1 MVSLKKINPAPPRIC
16 AIDASTNSMAFAIF
30 NNENLESVGKVNFIG
45 KDTYHKLADAAKK
58 IKGFFVHYQDIDA
71 VVIEHTIYLNS
82 AKTAADLALVQGGIL
97 SGITLNGVGDIK
109 SINPIAW
116 QTFLGNNRLTT
127 AEKSLLKVSSP
138 GKSESWY
145 KNNEREF
152 RKQRTINI
160 VNSIYSKKI
169 DDNDIAD
176 AVGVGHY
183 AINNWFKLS

>member
-1 MVSLKKINPAPPRIC
+1 MVSLKKINPAPSRIC
-16 AIDASTNSMAFAIF
+16 SIDASTNSMAFAIF
-30 NNENLESVGKVNFIG
+30 NDESLESVGKVNFVG

-58 IKGFFVHYQDIDA
+58 IKGFFSHYQNIDA

-116 QTFLGNNRLTT
+116 QTFLGNNRLNT
-127 AEKSLLKVSSP
+127 AEKALLRTSSP

-152 RKQRTINI
+152 RKQRTIDL
-160 VNSIYSKKI
+160 VNSIYNKKI

-183 AINNWFKLS
+183 AIHNWFKLS